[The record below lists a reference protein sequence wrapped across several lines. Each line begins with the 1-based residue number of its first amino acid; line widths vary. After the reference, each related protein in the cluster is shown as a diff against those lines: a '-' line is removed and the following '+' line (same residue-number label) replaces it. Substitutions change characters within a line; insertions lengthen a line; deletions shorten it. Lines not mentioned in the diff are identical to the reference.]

1 MKKKPT
7 LMLRGRGIQIDLK
20 EDLDSNQTYSLN
32 FGKSVV
38 DNNEGN
44 PYTGLRYVFSTGD
57 HIDSLLMSGY
67 TTDAMTTDTVGNVYI
82 LFYDAKT
89 DSIPQYDSTLLKS
102 KPIAVGKSFPNGIFI
117 AENLKP
123 IDYRIY
129 ALEDNNGNLEYEP
142 GVDRVASSTRPT
154 TR

>member
-1 MKKKPT
+1 
-7 LMLRGRGIQIDLK
+7 
-20 EDLDSNQTYSLN
+20 
-32 FGKSVV
+32 
-38 DNNEGN
+38 
-44 PYTGLRYVFSTGD
+44 
-57 HIDSLLMSGY
+57 MSGY

-142 GVDRVASSTRPT
+142 GVDRVAFLDSTYNRDSTSGTTPRAATCRPT
-154 TR
+154 RRS